1 MNTKRFSPYILA
13 GLGIRV
19 SPGGASPVVDLNISL
34 GVGIKYK
41 ILNRFNIGSQFSFL
55 KLFGDKL
62 EGDETLDNPYH
73 IDSGLFKN
81 KDWYSLLLL
90 TVTWDFG
97 RRFQPCNNRYS
108 NGMY

>member
-1 MNTKRFSPYILA
+1 MYVCVGERDWI
-13 GLGIRV
+13 
-19 SPGGASPVVDLNISL
+19 VDLILVLLMRLKTL
-34 GVGIKYK
+34 GVGMKYK
-41 ILNRFNIGSQFSFL
+41 IHNRLNIGCEFSFR

-97 RRFQPCNNRYS
+97 RRSQPCNNRYS